1 MVSDVGLGFLLV
13 TGAGM
18 STALGAACVFSERL
32 VQLASKR
39 VLAAALA
46 LSAGVMLYV
55 SFVEI
60 FVKAQGAF
68 ADAGQGE
75 SDAYL
80 SATLCFFAG
89 CVLMMV
95 LDKVV
100 HALDASGLQSAAH
113 ELDFEAV
120 AAAQKGGA
128 AVELAPKQQV
138 AVVFDSEETKAAP
151 EEAAAL
157 AVAGAEP
164 APGADKKL
172 VRMGIMTAL
181 AIAIHNFPEGLATF
195 VATLDDPAVGASLAV
210 AIGIRKV
217 PEGLCGGMPLYYA
230 TGNRW
235 KAFGWAL
242 LSGLTEPIGA
252 LIGWAALQGRLD
264 DKMYGVL
271 FGLVGGMMVMIVLH
285 ELLPTA
291 HRYDPEDTVVTPF
304 TLLGMAIM
312 SSSLVLFLY

>member
-68 ADAGQGE
+68 TDAGQGE

-89 CVLMMV
+89 CVLMV
-95 LDKVV
+95 ILDRIV
-100 HALDASGLQSAAH
+100 HALDSSGIDAHEFDFAASAAR
-113 ELDFEAV
+113 ELELTKPPAERAPQHQIDVVLEDEDAGPTTEAV
-120 AAAQKGGA
+120 MPTQ
-128 AVELAPKQQV
+128 
-138 AVVFDSEETKAAP
+138 S
-151 EEAAAL
+151 
-157 AVAGAEP
+157 
-164 APGADKKL
+164 DKKL
-172 VRMGIMTAL
+172 VRMGLMTAL

-210 AIGIRKV
+210 AIGIHNV
-217 PEGLCGGMPLYYA
+217 PEGLCVAIPLYYA

-242 LSGLTEPIGA
+242 LSGVTEPIGA
-252 LIGWAALQGRLD
+252 LIGWAVLQGRLD
-264 DKMYGVL
+264 DTMYGVL

-291 HRYDPEDTVVTPF
+291 HRYDPNDTVVTPF

>member
-1 MVSDVGLGFLLV
+1 MPLSDVGLAFLLV

-18 STALGAACVFSERL
+18 STALGAACVFSERM

-89 CVLMMV
+89 CVLMVV
-95 LDKVV
+95 LDRIV
-100 HALDASGLQSAAH
+100 HALDSSGIDAHEFDFAASAAR
-113 ELDFEAV
+113 ELELTKPPAERAPQHQIDVVLEDEDAGPRTEA
-120 AAAQKGGA
+120 
-128 AVELAPKQQV
+128 
-138 AVVFDSEETKAAP
+138 ETP
-151 EEAAAL
+151 TQS
-157 AVAGAEP
+157 
-164 APGADKKL
+164 DKKL
-172 VRMGIMTAL
+172 VRMGLMTAL

-210 AIGIRKV
+210 AIGIHNV
-217 PEGLCGGMPLYYA
+217 PEGLCVAIPLYYA

-242 LSGLTEPIGA
+242 LSGVTEPIGA
-252 LIGWAALQGRLD
+252 LIGWAVLQGRLD
-264 DKMYGVL
+264 DTMYGVL

-291 HRYDPEDTVVTPF
+291 HRYDPNDTVVTPF
-304 TLLGMAIM
+304 TLFGMAIM

>member
-60 FVKAQGAF
+60 LVKAQGAF

-89 CVLMMV
+89 CVLMMI

-100 HALDASGLQSAAH
+100 HALDASGIDAH

-120 AAAQKGGA
+120 SAARELELA
-128 AVELAPKQQV
+128 AKPAAELAPKRPID
-138 AVVFDSEETKAAP
+138 VVIEDEDAGPTTEAEVP
-151 EEAAAL
+151 EQS
-157 AVAGAEP
+157 
-164 APGADKKL
+164 DKKL

-210 AIGIRKV
+210 AIGIHNV
-217 PEGLCGGMPLYYA
+217 PEGLCVAIPLYYA